1 MNLKGVLILASGI
14 FALSALH
21 ATAVAQAPASA
32 AAGVYT
38 AEQAKRGAT
47 VYAENCASCHG
58 DTLAGNDPI
67 PSLSGKEFQ
76 AKWKTVGDLFDKTS
90 TSMPAMAPGSLSGP
104 QVADVI
110 AYMLSVNKYP
120 AGNTELAGKLEPL
133 MQITIEPAPAQ

>member
-1 MNLKGVLILASGI
+1 MQLKGVLILAVGM
-14 FALSALH
+14 FAASAFH
-21 ATAVAQAPASA
+21 VTAGAQAPASA

-47 VYAENCASCHG
+47 IYAENCASCHG

-67 PSLSGKEFQ
+67 PTLSGADFQ

-90 TSMPAMAPGSLSGP
+90 TSMPAMAPGSLTGA
-104 QVADVI
+104 QVADVL

-120 AGNTELAGKLEPL
+120 AGSTELPGKLEPL
-133 MQITIEPAPAQ
+133 MQITIEPAQ